1 MRKKELSIPTV
12 LGILVSLIGMGV
24 GLWYLREPI
33 KNVVLASPQDA
44 PTQVYI
50 TNITDS
56 SFVVSWLTDKATT
69 GFIQY
74 GEKTNSDLIVS
85 DDRDQERGTV
95 DNYFTHLVTV
105 RDLKPSTAYNFRI
118 GSASKLYDQQG
129 QPYSVTTGLSLGSPP
144 PADMTYGQVLTPN
157 GEPAEGAIVYLSL
170 PGAVPQVAL
179 VKPSGTWVIPL
190 STARSSDL
198 TSYAAYDPQTSS
210 VQFQVQAGS
219 LGSSTV
225 TTTTDQD
232 SPVPT
237 ITLGQTYNYLVAN
250 PPAEEAAPEDTSNS
264 RFSSDFA
271 DPATEITPILTILS
285 PQIMEQVNSTQPE
298 IIGRGPA
305 DSEVTITINSP
316 TTVTDTVQTDAN
328 GEFSYSIPQDLPPGE
343 HTITITTLVDGI
355 TKRVQRK
362 FTVLAAGSSQ
372 IPAYTATPS
381 ATIKP
386 RVVIPATTSGVPT
399 SGNLTP
405 TLILLIL
412 GSGLI
417 LSGLVVYRK
426 LA

>member
-74 GEKTNSDLIVS
+74 GEKTNSDFMVS

-118 GSASKLYDQQG
+118 GSASKLYDQKG

-170 PGAVPQVAL
+170 PGDVPQV
-179 VKPSGTWVIPL
+179 
-190 STARSSDL
+190 
-198 TSYAAYDPQTSS
+198 
-210 VQFQVQAGS
+210 
-219 LGSSTV
+219 
-225 TTTTDQD
+225 
-232 SPVPT
+232 
-237 ITLGQTYNYLVAN
+237 
-250 PPAEEAAPEDTSNS
+250 
-264 RFSSDFA
+264 
-271 DPATEITPILTILS
+271 
-285 PQIMEQVNSTQPE
+285 
-298 IIGRGPA
+298 
-305 DSEVTITINSP
+305 
-316 TTVTDTVQTDAN
+316 
-328 GEFSYSIPQDLPPGE
+328 
-343 HTITITTLVDGI
+343 
-355 TKRVQRK
+355 
-362 FTVLAAGSSQ
+362 
-372 IPAYTATPS
+372 
-381 ATIKP
+381 
-386 RVVIPATTSGVPT
+386 
-399 SGNLTP
+399 
-405 TLILLIL
+405 
-412 GSGLI
+412 
-417 LSGLVVYRK
+417 
-426 LA
+426 